1 MKFIAIFFLLSC
13 VLTTTNGELR
23 ASCLKANDIC
33 KPSDFSVT
41 EFILCGE
48 QPAQNFSIDPFI
60 IAPKGSGYMR
70 KPEQCNGLCVDIMT
84 KADKNKL
91 KCSNAFNVPLWNC
104 SNYKNAKQCVPD
116 VGGWIG
122 IGGGVIAVLMVIVC
136 WVTNKKHSEDCQDVI
151 AAEEAAK
158 AAADAKKKAEA
169 MNAMK
174 MKPMKIGKRPN
185 YYP

>member
-1 MKFIAIFFLLSC
+1 MKCIALLFLLISI
-13 VLTTTNGELR
+13 VNAEMR

-33 KPSDFSVT
+33 RGSDFSVA

-48 QPAQNFSIDPFI
+48 APQQNFSVDPAI
-60 IAPKGSGYMR
+60 IAPKGSGFMR
-70 KPEQCNGLCVDIMT
+70 KPEQCDGLCVDVMS

-91 KCSNAFNVPLWNC
+91 KCNNAFNVPLWNC
-104 SNYKNAKQCVPD
+104 SNYKSAKQCVPD

-122 IGGGVIAVLMVIVC
+122 IAGVVIVVATIIGC
-136 WVTNKKHSEDCQDVI
+136 WISNKKHSEDCQDEM

-158 AAADAKKKAEA
+158 RASDAAKKKAA
-169 MNAMK
+169 LDALR
-174 MKPMKIGKRPN
+174 MKPMKMGNVPN